1 MADITMTP
9 KGTPDEHLQSSLKP
23 RWKQSSKRARFSTT
37 LRTLQLVAWIV
48 SGKNFSQRDYLKKRS
63 LLSHVQDDQVQ
74 SIIMNLPGESGIAGV
89 VKVILIPFDVI

>member
-1 MADITMTP
+1 MTP
-9 KGTPDEHLQSSLKP
+9 KSTPDEHLQSSLNP

-48 SGKNFSQRDYLKKRS
+48 SGKNFSQTDYLKKRS

-89 VKVILIPFDVI
+89 VKGILIPFDVI